1 MLSKG
6 FSSLFITNMYG
17 IYNTYVLGLLLVP
30 TYLQMAIST
39 SLLPEI
45 SKNYQNLN
53 KVKRIF
59 NKTLIFSLIL
69 GICANAFLYLFC
81 DEILWIVFRTHEGVT
96 YVRFMAFFFSVF
108 YMEAPIN
115 STLQA
120 LGKNAFLM
128 RTTLYGTI
136 IRLLC
141 LFVFAYLR
149 LGMFALILAE
159 IINVFVCV
167 LINYTK
173 LMYILKKRPC

>member
-1 MLSKG
+1 MH
-6 FSSLFITNMYG
+6 FY
-17 IYNTYVLGLLLVP
+17 
-30 TYLQMAIST
+30 
-39 SLLPEI
+39 
-45 SKNYQNLN
+45 
-53 KVKRIF
+53 
-59 NKTLIFSLIL
+59 
-69 GICANAFLYLFC
+69 ICFVMKFC
-81 DEILWIVFRTHEGVT
+81 GIVFRTHEGVT

-149 LGMFALILAE
+149 LGMFALISSR
-159 IINVFVCV
+159 NYKCVC
-167 LINYTK
+167 
-173 LMYILKKRPC
+173 MRAH